1 MCAQECWVLVM
12 KFARLFILAIAVAAG
27 FLAFRLVMMS
37 GGKEPEQQS
46 AQAPAA
52 EQKTSQILV
61 AAKDIP
67 LGGKISKKDM
77 SWTSWPEDAIP
88 HGAVTK
94 QTSPSAE
101 DEYDGRI
108 ARTPIFEGE
117 PIRPERL
124 INTDKGFMA
133 AILPKGKRAIAVSVE
148 AETSAGG
155 FILPGDKV
163 DLILT
168 RKSDTGVLSETIL
181 ENVRVLAI
189 DTTTAGEQDKKNLS
203 PKKTATLELT
213 LSQSE
218 VVAQAQQIGTIS
230 LALRS
235 AQDSADDAEED
246 NERRRGVS
254 YVKYGVT
261 SQAGVK

>member
-1 MCAQECWVLVM
+1 M
-12 KFARLFILAIAVAAG
+12 KFARIFVLAIAVAAG
-27 FLAFRLVMMS
+27 FVAFRMVMMS
-37 GGKEPEQQS
+37 GGSSEPQ
-46 AQAPAA
+46 AVQAPVA
-52 EQKTSQILV
+52 EQKKAQVLV
-61 AAKDIP
+61 AKKDIQ
-67 LGGKISKKDM
+67 LGGKIGKDDM
-77 SWTSWPEDAIP
+77 SWADWPESAIP
-88 HGAVTK
+88 SGAVTRK
-94 QTSPSAE
+94 AKPTA
-101 DEYDGRI
+101 DEEFEGRI
-108 ARTPIFEGE
+108 ARTPIFAGE

-168 RKSDTGVLSETIL
+168 RKSDTGALSETIL
-181 ENVRVLAI
+181 ENIRVLAI
-189 DTTTAGEQDKKNLS
+189 DQTTAGEQDQKNLS
-203 PKKTATLELT
+203 PKRTATLELT

-218 VVAQAQQIGTIS
+218 VVAQSQQVGTIA

-235 AQDSADDAEED
+235 AQDSADDAESD
-246 NERRRGVS
+246 DSRRRGVS

-261 SQAGVK
+261 SQAGAQ

>member
-1 MCAQECWVLVM
+1 M
-12 KFARLFILAIAVAAG
+12 KIARIMVLAIAVAAG
-27 FLAFRLVMMS
+27 FVAFRMVMMS
-37 GGKEPEQQS
+37 GGSTPEPKIV
-46 AQAPAA
+46 QAPATEKRA
-52 EQKTSQILV
+52 KVLV

-67 LGGKISKKDM
+67 LGAKLGQDDF
-77 SWTSWPEDAIP
+77 SWAGWPEDAIP
-88 HGAVTK
+88 VGAVTK
-94 QTSPSAE
+94 KTSPSAD
-101 DEYDGRI
+101 DEYRGRI
-108 ARTPIFEGE
+108 ARAPIFAGE

-168 RKSDTGVLSETIL
+168 RKSNGSAISQTML

-189 DTTTAGEQDKKNLS
+189 DTTTAGEQDQKNLS
-203 PKKTATLELT
+203 PKRTATLELT

-246 NERRRGVS
+246 SSHRRGVS

-261 SQAGVK
+261 SQTGAQ

>member
-1 MCAQECWVLVM
+1 M
-12 KFARLFILAIAVAAG
+12 KIARIFVLAIAVAAG
-27 FLAFRLVMMS
+27 IIAFRMVMLS
-37 GGKEPEQQS
+37 GGKPEQVVVTE
-46 AQAPAA
+46 AP
-52 EQKTSQILV
+52 EQKKAQVLV
-61 AAKDIP
+61 AKKDIQ
-67 LGGKISKKDM
+67 LGGKLSAEDM
-77 SWTSWPEDAIP
+77 TWADWPEDAIP
-88 HGAVTK
+88 LGVVSKAVNPGAE
-94 QTSPSAE
+94 E
-101 DEYDGRI
+101 DYTGRI
-108 ARTPIFEGE
+108 AKAPIFAGE

-148 AETSAGG
+148 PETTAGG

-168 RKSDTGVLSETIL
+168 RKSDTGAISETIL

-189 DTTTAGEQDKKNLS
+189 DTTTAGEQDKKSLN

-218 VVAQAQQIGTIS
+218 VVAQAQKVGTID

-235 AQDSADDAEED
+235 AQDSADDAVAED
-246 NERRRGVS
+246 TRRRGVS
-254 YVKYGVT
+254 YVKFGVT
-261 SQAGVK
+261 SQAGSQ